1 MSQLGRISG
10 PLLKEDLLRNGHDL
24 AFETDL
30 LYLKV
35 TKDGDLSQ
43 RVAINVPV
51 VDIPSLTADL
61 TVNGTAQ
68 TTNIEVSGQADL
80 ADITISTDTITS
92 NTGILNLVNGTGNQV
107 NYQTKLVVDDVSVD
121 SNIIATVA
129 GNVNLE
135 IRPNKTGVDTALHG
149 TLDIYADT
157 NIFGNLTVS
166 GNITTDGNITL
177 GNGSGPDTVT
187 FDAEVASDIIPDADN
202 TRQLGDGG
210 TKYDSITEF
219 TLGDVTLTV
228 SGSGTSV
235 ILSIPAA
242 GPTWV
247 DALTT
252 HASGKAY
259 ELVLNGVSSSYNVN
273 TTAAWSGTNPQ
284 TVTTTNDG
292 LSDGV
297 YNVSSIRF
305 DQKRW
310 RDLWVQNLFAD
321 SITTGDIVV
330 DNINLA
336 LRPGNLYFVSTN
348 GNNANSGDHQNDPF
362 LTIEYALSVATAG
375 DTIFIYPGTYLET
388 FPLTVPVGVTIRG
401 ESIRSVIVEP
411 TIATIDQDAFLL
423 NGETTVED
431 LTITNYRY
439 NAINDTGYAFRLA
452 NNFIVTTRSP
462 YIRNVTVIS
471 KGSVTSASDP
481 YGFASDDAG
490 KGAFIDGS
498 VANALSKEAS
508 MLFHSVTFF
517 TPNQEALVATNG
529 ARVEWLNCFTYF
541 ADKGMYLYNAATP
554 LGFAGIGKTR
564 LKITNTT
571 GTWAVADTLRYYD
584 VDGTSI
590 LAEGVIESI
599 DGDFYNIAGRVIGFE
614 TPGDRAQKTVVVHG
628 DAELSTAQKK
638 FGTASLVL
646 DGTGDY
652 LSLASQPDFGF
663 GSGDFAVEFWINRNS
678 ASAVEGFIDFRTAAN
693 QAAPF
698 LYANGSSLYLY
709 VSGANRITAASALPS
724 ASTWYH
730 VAFSRSSTDTK
741 LFVNGTQVGSTWT
754 SDTTVYIDS
763 PLTIGNNYTHDAG
776 VSGYFDDIRV
786 SKGIARYTTTFVAP
800 TSAFTGDT
808 ATVLLLHLNG
818 TNGSTAIT
826 DDGVTL
832 QDLRTTSGGTASVV
846 DLADYSDF
854 GAEVRSIGS
863 ACVYGN
869 VGVYGDGV
877 GVIAY
882 LIGQNLAYIGN
893 GKETTNDPNTVI
905 QANEIVE
912 LNGAKI
918 YYQSVDHK
926 GDFRIGDLFYV
937 NQETGEVTFSNS
949 NVTIGTSLTFDD
961 GAGNVTY
968 VDASKIETGDFRI
981 SGNTI
986 ETITQDFNIQA
997 ASNLINL
1004 QSNVTITGNL
1014 DVTGDVTIGGN
1025 ITIGDQSTD
1034 TVSFVAGVNSDIV
1047 PNNPLGVPVYNLGTV
1062 SQQWLNLYSSQINI
1076 ADVQIN
1082 TNVISTTAV
1091 DTDLTLQAN
1100 GLGRIYISTNDV
1112 QIDQNLTVNGLTT
1125 LQDVDVGT
1133 LLTPATITHIG
1144 NVTQTG
1150 DITQT
1155 GNIDLTGTFTTSGY
1169 AQFADIKIDAN
1180 ELKTTLLNNDLTL
1193 SANGT
1198 GKINIPSNDVQIDQN
1213 LTVTGYIDVTT
1224 LNVDTTIS
1232 SDSFTT
1238 GDIVIDNNTIYTTLS
1253 NNNLVLQ
1260 AAGTGKIYVPSNDV
1274 QLDQNLTVNGTTN
1287 LTDTTI
1293 VGTVT
1298 HTGNVTQVGDVT
1310 QTGNTEITG
1319 TLTVGSTAQFQDIKV
1334 DANVI
1339 TTTIGNNNL
1348 VLEAA
1353 GTGRVIVP
1361 LDDVDIAQTLTITGT
1376 TGTTTINNTG
1386 TVTSGTFSTGD
1397 ISINGNTIQT
1407 TATNNNLQLQAAGTG
1422 YIQLEQFDVQENE
1435 IRINTGSDL
1444 TLTPNGT
1451 GIVTVNSTQSI
1462 KIPVGANADRPA
1474 GQAGMIRFN
1483 TDLTRYEGYNGTTW
1497 IRLDGVE
1504 DADGNTKITA
1514 ELTPGANDNTIR
1526 FYADGTEVAD
1536 LTSTRLN
1543 TINLDAGAIN
1553 LNSNVISTTTT
1564 NSNLVLSPNGTG
1576 QVRIGNFA
1584 FSSNI
1589 ISNTVNNSIT
1599 LISQTGDGYVKI
1611 NSTGGFVIP
1620 TGRTDQRPSV
1630 YDTGMMRFNT
1640 TDQRVEIWNG
1650 TAWVGVAQG
1659 GAGGGVTQSEAT
1671 DISILSAIIFG

>member
-30 LYLKV
+30 LYL
-35 TKDGDLSQ
+35 S
-43 RVAINVPV
+43 V
-51 VDIPSLTADL
+51 VDPALPLKVVGVGINTNAPTSELD
-61 TVNGTAQ
+61 VNGTTQ

-92 NTGILNLVNGTGNQV
+92 NTGILNLVNGTGNQI
-107 NYQTKLVVDDVSVD
+107 NYQTKLVVDDVSID
-121 SNIIATVA
+121 SNVIATVA

-135 IRPNKTGVDTALHG
+135 IRPDKTGTDPELHG

-177 GNGSGPDTVT
+177 GNGTGPDTVT

-210 TKYDSITEF
+210 TKYDSVTEF

-235 ILSIPAA
+235 TLSIPAA

-247 DALTT
+247 DALTAHT
-252 HASGKAY
+252 TGKAY
-259 ELVLNGVSSSYNVN
+259 QLVLDGISGSYNIN
-273 TTAAWSGTNPQ
+273 TTASWTGTNPQ

-292 LSDGV
+292 LVDGV
-297 YNVSSIRF
+297 YDVSSIRF

-310 RDLWVQNLFAD
+310 KDLWVQNLFAD
-321 SITTGDIVV
+321 SITAGDIVV

-336 LRPGNLYFVSTN
+336 LRPGNMYFVSTN

-362 LTIEYALSVATAG
+362 LTLEYALSVATSG

-401 ESIRSVIVEP
+401 ESIRSVIIEP
-411 TIATIDQDAFLL
+411 TIATIDKDAFLL

-439 NAINDTGYAFRLA
+439 NAVNDTGYAFRLA
-452 NNFIVTTRSP
+452 TNFIVTTRSP

-471 KGSVTSASDP
+471 KGSVTSVSDP
-481 YGFASDDAG
+481 YGFNSDDAG
-490 KGAFIDGS
+490 KGALIDGS

-517 TPNQEALVATNG
+517 TPNQEALSATNG
-529 ARVEWLNCFTYF
+529 ARIEWLNCFTYF
-541 ADKGMYLYNAATP
+541 ADKGIYVYNSLSP
-554 LGFAGIGKTR
+554 LGFAGVGKTR
-564 LKITNTT
+564 IKITNTT
-571 GTWAVADTLRYYD
+571 GTWTVSDTLRYYD
-584 VDGTSI
+584 VDGTTI

-599 DGDFYNIAGRVIGFE
+599 DGDFYNIAGRVLGFE
-614 TPGDRAQKTVVVHG
+614 TPADRTQKTVVVHG
-628 DAELSTAQKK
+628 DAQLSTAQKK
-638 FGTASLVL
+638 FGTASLAL

-652 LSLASQPDFGF
+652 LSVASQPDFGF
-663 GSGDFAVEFWINRNS
+663 GTGDFTIEFWVYRNNNTLT
-678 ASAVEGFIDFRTAAN
+678 EGFLDFKTANPQVTPNIYAVGSN
-693 QAAPF
+693 
-698 LYANGSSLYLY
+698 LYYFTNGS
-709 VSGANRITAASALPS
+709 VRITGTSALPL
-724 ASTWYH
+724 ANNWYH
-730 VAFSRSSTDTK
+730 IAVSRVSGNTYM
-741 LFVNGTQVGSTWT
+741 FVDGVQVGSTYV
-754 SDTTVYIDS
+754 DTNNYITTQV
-763 PLTIGNNYTHDAG
+763 TIGNNYVYTAG
-776 VSGYFDDIRV
+776 LNGYMDDLRIT
-786 SKGIARYTTTFVAP
+786 KGLGRYTSSGFVVP

-808 ATVLLLHLNG
+808 ATVLLLHFNG
-818 TNGSTAIT
+818 LNGSTAIV

-832 QDLRTTSGGTASVV
+832 QDLRTTSGGTASVI
-846 DLADYSDF
+846 DFADYSDF
-854 GAEVRSIGS
+854 GAEIRSIGS

-869 VGVYGDGV
+869 FGVYGDGV

-893 GKETTNDPNTVI
+893 GKSTTNDPNTVI

-912 LNGAKI
+912 ANGAKI

-968 VDASKIETGDFRI
+968 IDASKIETGDFRI

-986 ETITQDFNIQA
+986 ETVTQDFNILSA
-997 ASNLINL
+997 LNLINL
-1004 QSNVTITGNL
+1004 QSNVNITGNL

-1034 TVSFVAGVNSDIV
+1034 TVSFVAGVNSDIL

-1062 SQQWLNLYSSQINI
+1062 SQQWLNLYSSQITI
-1076 ADVQIN
+1076 SDVQID
-1082 TNVISTTAV
+1082 TNVVRTTAT

-1100 GLGRIYISTNDV
+1100 GTGRIYIPSNNL
-1112 QIDQNLTVNGLTT
+1112 QISQNLTVNGTT
-1125 LQDVDVGT
+1125 NLADTNIGTVG
-1133 LLTPATITHIG
+1133 TPATVTHIG

-1150 DITQT
+1150 NLTQT
-1155 GNIDLTGTFTTSGY
+1155 GNIDLTGTLTTSGY
-1169 AQFADIKIDAN
+1169 AQFTDIRIESN

-1193 SANGT
+1193 TAAGS
-1198 GKINIPSNDVQIDQN
+1198 GKIYIPSNDVQIDQN

-1224 LNVDTTIS
+1224 LDVDTTIS
-1232 SDSFTT
+1232 SDAFTT

-1260 AAGTGKIYVPSNDV
+1260 AAGTGKIYVPNNDV
-1274 QLDQNLTVNGTTN
+1274 QFDQNLTVDGTTN
-1287 LTDTTI
+1287 LKDTTI
-1293 VGTVT
+1293 IGTVT
-1298 HTGNVTQVGDVT
+1298 HTGNVTQVGDYT
-1310 QTGNTEITG
+1310 QNGSTEITG

-1361 LDDVDIAQTLTITGT
+1361 LDDVDIAQTLTITGA

-1386 TVTSGTFSTGD
+1386 TVTSGTFTTGD
-1397 ISINGNTIQT
+1397 ISISGNTIQT
-1407 TATNNNLQLQAAGTG
+1407 TVGSSNLQLLAAGTG

-1451 GIVTVNSTQSI
+1451 GIVTINSTQSI

-1474 GQAGMIRFN
+1474 APVAGMIRFD

-1497 IRLDGVE
+1497 VRLDGVE

-1526 FYADGTEVAD
+1526 FYTDGTQVAD

-1543 TINLDAGAIN
+1543 VSNIDIGAVNI
-1553 LNSNVISTTTT
+1553 NSNVISTTTT
-1564 NSNLVLSPNGTG
+1564 NTNLLLSPNGTG

-1589 ISNTVNNSIT
+1589 ISNTVNNSVT
-1599 LISQTGDGYVKI
+1599 VISQTGDGYVKI

-1620 TGRTDQRPSV
+1620 VGRTDQRPSV